1 MMNRSELVD
10 RALGLGLFVLVLVG
24 CFIVLR
30 PFLSAIIWAGV
41 LTFSTWPVYVRLK
54 LALGGRRTLAAAI
67 MTLAIGVL
75 VVAPFVIV
83 AAGLADNSVILADA
97 ARRALDEGLP
107 DPPGWIAR
115 LPLFGSSA
123 DEYWRSF
130 AHDGTALV
138 QEARRFLPALRRV
151 SLIIGEALGLGLIQ
165 LGMSVFLA
173 FFLYRN
179 GETVAAHLR
188 VVGSRLAGERAH
200 RLFDVAGGTVI
211 SVVYGIIGTALA
223 QGLLAGIGLAIA
235 GVPAAPLLGL
245 ATFFLSIVPVGP
257 PIVWVSATAW
267 LLWNDSVGWGI
278 FMAAWGIFVISGVDN
293 VIKPWLISRGSRL
306 PFATVLL
313 GVAGGALAFG
323 FIGVFIGPTLLA
335 VGTRM
340 LFQWSD
346 DKTDGKVV

>member
-1 MMNRSELVD
+1 MNRSELVD
-10 RALGLGLFVLVLVG
+10 RALGLGLFVLVLAG
-24 CFIVLR
+24 CFIILR
-30 PFLSAIIWAGV
+30 PFLSAIIWAAV
-41 LTFSTWPVYVRLK
+41 LTFSTWPIYKRLK
-54 LALGGRRTLAAAI
+54 SFLGGRSTLAAAI
-67 MTLAIGVL
+67 MTLVMAIL

-83 AAGLADNSVILADA
+83 ATGLADNSVVLADA

-107 DPPGWIAR
+107 EPPGWIAQ
-115 LPLFGSSA
+115 LPLIGSSA
-123 DEYWRSF
+123 EEYWRRF
-130 AHDGTALV
+130 ANDGGALV
-138 QEARRFLPALRRV
+138 QEARQFLPVLRRV
-151 SLIIGEALGLGLIQ
+151 TLVVGEALGLGLIQ

-179 GETVAAHLR
+179 GEIVSAHLR
-188 VVGSRLAGERAH
+188 GVGSRLAGERAQ

-245 ATFFLSIVPVGP
+245 TTFFLSIVPVGP
-257 PIVWVSATAW
+257 PLVWVTATVW

-278 FMAAWGIFVISGVDN
+278 FLGAWGFFIISGVDN
-293 VIKPWLISRGSRL
+293 IIKPWLISRGSRL

-313 GVAGGALAFG
+313 GVAGGALTFG

-340 LFQWSD
+340 LLQWTED
-346 DKTDGKVV
+346 RADGTTVV